1 MALFRGLFFVLLLGA
16 AISFALYA
24 GTGQLKYRKFGL
36 RIVIGTLLAAF
47 GFFAV
52 LIVERIA

>member
-16 AISFALYA
+16 AILFALYA
-24 GTGQLKYRKFGL
+24 VTGQSKYRKFGL

-52 LIVERIA
+52 LIVQRVA

>member
-1 MALFRGLFFVLLLGA
+1 MAFFRGLFFVLL
-16 AISFALYA
+16 ISAVALFALYA
-24 GTGQLKYRKFGL
+24 VTGQSRYRKFGL

-52 LIVERIA
+52 LIVQRIG

>member
-1 MALFRGLFFVLLLGA
+1 MALFRGLFFILLLGA
-16 AISFALYA
+16 VIFFTLY
-24 GTGQLKYRKFGL
+24 GVTGQLKYRKFGL

-52 LIVERIA
+52 LIVQRIG

>member
-1 MALFRGLFFVLLLGA
+1 MALFRGLFFVLLLAA

-24 GTGQLKYRKFGL
+24 GTGQSKYRKFGL

-52 LIVERIA
+52 LIVQRIG

>member
-16 AISFALYA
+16 VILFALYGA
-24 GTGQLKYRKFGL
+24 TGQLKYRKFGL

-52 LIVERIA
+52 LIVQRIG

>member
-1 MALFRGLFFVLLLGA
+1 MALYRGLFFVLLLAA
-16 AISFALYA
+16 AISFGLYA
-24 GTGQLKYRKFGL
+24 ATGQSRYRKFGL

-52 LIVERIA
+52 LIVQRLA